1 MTSMTVTA
9 VTVSLRV
16 NDTNYGRGAERFVS
30 LRGDVPEGSE
40 GIPWH
45 DYDQLLDRTLDL
57 QLQAWEAI
65 QASRYVGGETKAPEL
80 QDLIEVARKK
90 TEKVKKFLKQRGTDD
105 PTDPAPTE
113 G

>member
-1 MTSMTVTA
+1 MSNMTVTA

-16 NDTNYGRGAERFVS
+16 NDTNYGRGSERFVS
-30 LRGDVPEGSE
+30 LRGDVPEGTE
-40 GIPWH
+40 GIPFD

-65 QASRYVGGETKAPEL
+65 HGGRYVGGEVKAQEL
-80 QDLIEVARKK
+80 QDLIEMGRKR
-90 TEKVKKFLKQRGTDD
+90 TEKIKRFLKQRGDND
-105 PTDPAPTE
+105 PDSAPTE